1 MYFNCSFPRNFTAE
15 QDCCDYAA
23 QRAIALDFSTDNST
37 AFCSTRNGTGLTS
50 CLAKQHRIFASECL
64 VQDVARNVSAVEASS
79 ARRGSSTSFLTRALL
94 VVIGLSS
101 LMGVSA
107 ASDSKSTVCKEFAPA
122 DRASWTSGK
131 SEPVL
136 VTEVYDCSHQ
146 DNPCEFTAHGRPEW
160 RVSWNAPEGL
170 EVKADPNTLADAMGD
185 NSAAV
190 VKLPE
195 LYDHMYYNLKGHMVA
210 NALTTITPGTFRQC
224 DDGKEYNGSASVPR
238 TDTFSLQIVD
248 GEPKQHL
255 SNAATP
261 TSPP

>member
-1 MYFNCSFPRNFTAE
+1 MYFNCSFPRNITAE

-23 QRAIALDFSTDNST
+23 QKAISLDFSPDNST
-37 AFCSTRNGTGLTS
+37 AYCSTSNGTGLTS

-79 ARRGSSTSFLTRALL
+79 ARRGTPVSFLTRALL

-101 LMGVSA
+101 LMGVS

-136 VTEVYDCSHQ
+136 VSEVFDCSTQ
-146 DNPCEFTAHGRPEW
+146 DTPCELTPNGQPEW
-160 RVSWNAPEGL
+160 RVSWDAPEGV
-170 EVKADPNTLADAMGD
+170 EVKADPNTLADAVGD

-195 LYDHMYYNLKGHMVA
+195 LYDHMYYNLKGHMVS
-210 NALTTITPGTFRQC
+210 NALTTIIPGTFRQC
-224 DDGKEYNGSASVPR
+224 DDGKGYNGSASVPR
-238 TDTFSLQIVD
+238 TDVFSLQIVE

-255 SNAATP
+255 SKAANP
-261 TSPP
+261 TSSP